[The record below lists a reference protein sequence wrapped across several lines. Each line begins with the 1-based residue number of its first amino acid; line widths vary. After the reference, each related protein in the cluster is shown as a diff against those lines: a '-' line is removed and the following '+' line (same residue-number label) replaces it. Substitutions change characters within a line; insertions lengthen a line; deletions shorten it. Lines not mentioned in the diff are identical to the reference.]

1 MRCEM
6 EQINKNYRP
15 NKKRAFIQ
23 IFGLLGMS
31 FLMVFGGLIFRNI
44 IHHDY
49 PLVFVDSNNKLM
61 YITKSDNN
69 KNDIASI
76 ENANIVYA
84 NNDTKSLLY
93 TNNGVLYL
101 LDTTVGGIG
110 TKVSEN
116 PLKYGFSKDVK
127 YVYYLPRFFELV
139 PVLRVAPRLCKLGR
153 CNCG

>member
-1 MRCEM
+1 M

-23 IFGLLGMS
+23 IFGLLGLS

-69 KNDIASI
+69 KNDII
-76 ENANIVYA
+76 ESGDNQLWHDFEA
-84 NNDTKSLLY
+84 K
-93 TNNGVLYL
+93 
-101 LDTTVGGIG
+101 
-110 TKVSEN
+110 
-116 PLKYGFSKDVK
+116 
-127 YVYYLPRFFELV
+127 LPNLIRRLN
-139 PVLRVAPRLCKLGR
+139 LRVY
-153 CNCG
+153 N